1 MPQGLR
7 TQPQEQPAPL
17 GAKLHKA
24 GVSPLGQAPRTVGNF
39 HSGRSYSGCI
49 PAPGLSGGRGGAGA
63 QGTSQQGREPVI
75 KAGA

>member
-17 GAKLHKA
+17 GAA
-24 GVSPLGQAPRTVGNF
+24 LGQAPRTVGNF

-63 QGTSQQGREPVI
+63 QGTSQQGHEPVI